1 MQPDLKPPT
10 QPPSS
15 FKVSKPLVQQPPTS
29 LPSTQVPQP
38 HQPITPLASEQTSK
52 QPSILQSSI
61 GVPQPATQPGSGIL
75 QPPTQPL
82 RPPTA
87 STKVVTRASTEAFQ
101 RSAEQTSKQ
110 PSVPQPS
117 SGVPRPSTQPLRPP
131 TASTKVVTRASAEAF
146 QRSVEQTSKQPSVPQ
161 PSSGVPRPSTQPLRP
176 PTASTKVVTRASA
189 TTFQRSAEQT
199 SKQPSVPQP
208 SSGVGRPTS
217 LNGGSDSQ
225 PSFQPQSA
233 ASVAAVRPV
242 QMPTSQT
249 AAARPLVR
257 SSTVTFGPFQPSSAT
272 IGSNPPCQ
280 PSSVIGTSQVGKG
293 ATQQEMHQKTG
304 IPSQASRESPSNG
317 NSEDLA
323 RTSPSQ
329 SIDKGKCHVGGKQKK
344 TSMSKTTRSSRL
356 SWKDNIQFDA
366 KEEVLTVDDQGNEE
380 VINGSI
386 LPRDVMNYKQGVRFC
401 VAFNNYNQ
409 PIRKGGYIF
418 VRFLGYIARL
428 ERFCPIGTIS
438 WHKLN
443 KTYKADIV
451 QLVRSKFIYPAD
463 KCFDKRV
470 LKHVAKH
477 FKQYKHGFKKDHFKP
492 EQKTKEDMYEL
503 VPKGHSRDG
512 WMRLVDYWCS
522 KEHETLAEIGRD
534 ARVSQT
540 HCHTTGS
547 TSYAEKR
554 ADFVE
559 THGREPTHLEFF
571 KETHGKV
578 GGGFVANT
586 CTESFLNE
594 ASARVQE
601 RLLNSSPSKTQVEIE
616 NEVFDELMYEEENPK
631 RPIGFGFNVDRNDV
645 FGVNS
650 ILRKRGYIF
659 PDNNMELKHVKEE
672 LASQK
677 AMFLLMLKAVRDG
690 KITDEFLDATKAA
703 LRMAGDQVSLSNPN
717 VLHLVFR
724 FIGGGCVG

>member
-1 MQPDLKPPT
+1 MSYRSKRTLKVLATTSSEAAQPAMQPDLKPPT

-15 FKVSKPLVQQPPTS
+15 FKS
-29 LPSTQVPQP
+29 
-38 HQPITPLASEQTSK
+38 
-52 QPSILQSSI
+52 
-61 GVPQPATQPGSGIL
+61 
-75 QPPTQPL
+75 
-82 RPPTA
+82 
-87 STKVVTRASTEAFQ
+87 
-101 RSAEQTSKQ
+101 
-110 PSVPQPS
+110 
-117 SGVPRPSTQPLRPP
+117 
-131 TASTKVVTRASAEAF
+131 
-146 QRSVEQTSKQPSVPQ
+146 
-161 PSSGVPRPSTQPLRP
+161 
-176 PTASTKVVTRASA
+176 
-189 TTFQRSAEQT
+189 
-199 SKQPSVPQP
+199 
-208 SSGVGRPTS
+208 
-217 LNGGSDSQ
+217 
-225 PSFQPQSA
+225 SFQPQST
-233 ASVAAVRPV
+233 ASVTAVRPV

-257 SSTVTFGPFQPSSAT
+257 SSTITFGPFQPSSAT

-293 ATQQEMHQKTG
+293 ATQQEMHKKTG
-304 IPSQASRESPSNG
+304 IPSQATRESPSNG

-366 KEEVLTVDDQGNEE
+366 KEEVLTVNDQGNEE

-409 PIRKGGYIF
+409 PIRKGGYNF

-428 ERFCPIGTIS
+428 ERFCPIGTIN

-522 KEHETLAEIGRD
+522 KEHE
-534 ARVSQT
+534 
-540 HCHTTGS
+540 
-547 TSYAEKR
+547 
-554 ADFVE
+554 VE

-659 PDNNMELKHVKEE
+659 PDNNMELKRVKEE

-703 LRMAGDQVSLSNPN
+703 LRMAGDQVQQESSGNDRSNESGHTGPSTSTSRVN
-717 VLHLVFR
+717 
-724 FIGGGCVG
+724 

>member
-1 MQPDLKPPT
+1 MSYRSKRTLKVLATTSSEAAQPAMQPDLKPPT

-61 GVPQPATQPGSGIL
+61 GVPQPPTQPGSGIL

-131 TASTKVVTRASAEAF
+131 TASTKVVTRASVEA
-146 QRSVEQTSKQPSVPQ
+146 
-161 PSSGVPRPSTQPLRP
+161 
-176 PTASTKVVTRASA
+176 
-189 TTFQRSAEQT
+189 FQRSAEQT
-199 SKQPSVPQP
+199 SKQPS
-208 SSGVGRPTS
+208 
-217 LNGGSDSQ
+217 

-280 PSSVIGTSQVGKG
+280 PSSVIGISQVGK
-293 ATQQEMHQKTG
+293 
-304 IPSQASRESPSNG
+304 ASRESPSNG

-344 TSMSKTTRSSRL
+344 TSMFKTTRSSRL

-386 LPRDVMNYKQGVRFC
+386 LPRDVMNYKQG
-401 VAFNNYNQ
+401 
-409 PIRKGGYIF
+409 
-418 VRFLGYIARL
+418 
-428 ERFCPIGTIS
+428 
-438 WHKLN
+438 
-443 KTYKADIV
+443 
-451 QLVRSKFIYPAD
+451 SKFIYPAD

-534 ARVSQT
+534 ARASQM

-650 ILRKRGYIF
+650 ILRKRVYIF
-659 PDNNMELKHVKEE
+659 PDNNMELKRVKEE

-677 AMFLLMLKAVRDG
+677 AMFLLMLKAMRDG

-703 LRMAGDQVSLSNPN
+703 LRMAGDQVQQESSGNDRSNESGHTGPSTSTSPVN
-717 VLHLVFR
+717 
-724 FIGGGCVG
+724 